1 MPQLLPSEGSQFGGK
16 KSGRSIW
23 LAKLLNF
30 SAPKPQVHAL
40 KMLGYTS
47 EHLKY

>member
-1 MPQLLPSEGSQFGGK
+1 MTQLLPSEGSQFGGK
-16 KSGRSIW
+16 KSGRNIW
-23 LAKLLNF
+23 LTKLLNF
-30 SAPKPQVHAL
+30 SAPKPEVHAF